1 MLCFYGVT
9 KSQTRLSNLTE
20 LNYPYLQFFRKED
33 IKEKILCVYTHTHH
47 FRFDTWF
54 SKAPWRRKWQPSLY
68 SSLGNCMDRGAWQAA
83 LHRVTMVRHDFTAKQ
98 QYVLFYIYIYIYM
111 FIYVYV
117 SLLLG
122 KIEGKLR
129 RRQRMS
135 WLDSITDS
143 RNINLGKLRE
153 MVREREAWHA
163 AVHGITESDMTQQLN
178 NNNIYSYIIIC
189 FIII

>member
-1 MLCFYGVT
+1 MY
-9 KSQTRLSNLTE
+9 
-20 LNYPYLQFFRKED
+20 
-33 IKEKILCVYTHTHH
+33 IHTHTISGLILGLVRPPGEGNGNLVCILLWEIAWTEEPDKLHSIGSQWL
-47 FRFDTWF
+47 DTT
-54 SKAPWRRKWQPSLY
+54 LLLNNNMY
-68 SSLGNCMDRGAWQAA
+68 Y
-83 LHRVTMVRHDFTAKQ
+83 FT
-98 QYVLFYIYIYIYM
+98 FIYIYM

-163 AVHGITESDMTQQLN
+163 AVHGITESDMTQ
-178 NNNIYSYIIIC
+178 
-189 FIII
+189 